1 MRRRMFL
8 TIGGSAGI
16 ASLAGCS
23 DENGVKDSDGDG
35 LIDSQDYAPKDPDVQ
50 QKADLSTPIGKT
62 ETPTETPS
70 GTATA
75 TQTSTPTARPTD
87 TATATATETANS
99 IRVRSDNRPQIL
111 SHFTEYGVEEASVSL
126 NTDGPRLSE
135 VSYEELW
142 VVAADYDYNVY
153 ATGKTSISGANG
165 SNEQFSAEL
174 EWESKPIGTPLFLFV
189 LLAPKGSRY
198 ENLSGSN
205 TKFLIETD
213 PFELSDKRT
222 VSRTTLPELAGM
234 EAESGEGY
242 QRNPIEGE
250 FELIFQGS
258 TNGQSWNVSFT
269 IFKSGYVGSK
279 RRDHGRS
286 RSEYVAYE
294 MDNGF
299 SSSMAQILS
308 EEAER
313 NGFTDKRLQVEFI
326 IDFIQH
332 LPYVP
337 DDVSTGYDDYT
348 KFGNELFAEMGGD
361 CEDTAISLVGILQS
375 EPFEYDM
382 VLIQPPGH
390 MAAGIYG
397 KDDLPGVY
405 WEYDGRRYYYIETT
419 GVGWG
424 IGDLP
429 DTYKDSKAY
438 VHQV

>member
-1 MRRRMFL
+1 MDRRDFL
-8 TIGGSAGI
+8 AAGGTLSI

-23 DENGVKDSDGDG
+23 DDSGVQDSDGDG
-35 LIDSQDYAPKDPDVQ
+35 VIDSQDYAPKDPDVQ
-50 QKADLSTPIGKT
+50 EKADLQATVGKTATATSTASAT
-62 ETPTETPS
+62 ETPTRTPS
-70 GTATA
+70 PTPNPTE
-75 TQTSTPTARPTD
+75 TPTAR
-87 TATATATETANS
+87 ATEAANS
-99 IRVRSDNRPQIL
+99 IKVQSEHTPEGI
-111 SHFTEYGVEEASVSL
+111 SHFVEYGLKEATVSL
-126 NTDGPRLSE
+126 NFDGPRVSE

-142 VVAADYDYNVY
+142 IVAADLDYNIY
-153 ATGKTSISGANG
+153 ATGSTSIAGGSGTD
-165 SNEQFSAEL
+165 ERYTTEL
-174 EWESKPIGTPLFLFV
+174 DWESKPIGTPLFYSV
-189 LLAPKGSRY
+189 LLAPAGTTY
-198 ENLSGSN
+198 EELSGTN
-205 TKFLIETD
+205 TRFLIETD
-213 PFELSDKRT
+213 PFELKDKRT
-222 VSRTTLPELAGM
+222 VAKTLVPELLDMG
-234 EAESGEGY
+234 AESGDGY
-242 QRNPIEGE
+242 ERSIIEGE
-250 FELIFQGS
+250 FELNFEGT
-258 TNGQSWNVSFT
+258 TNGQAWNVSFT
-269 IFKSGYVGSK
+269 IFKSGYVNSR

-294 MDNGF
+294 TSNGF
-299 SSSMAQILS
+299 SSSMATILS

-313 NGFTDKRLQVEFI
+313 NGFTGKRMKAEFV

-337 DDVSTGYDDYT
+337 DDVSTGFDDYT

-361 CEDTAISLVGILQS
+361 CEDTAISLAGILQS

-405 WEYDGRRYYYIETT
+405 WEYDGRKYYYIETT

-429 DTYKDSKAY
+429 QAYEDSKAY